1 MELAYIHIMSL
12 HTYSRNRSGSSTS
25 FAPSTATTILSLE
38 TLYTIPS
45 TAASSSSLGAFFF
58 AVLVVLP

>member
-1 MELAYIHIMSL
+1 MELAYTHIMSL
-12 HTYSRNRSGSSTS
+12 NTYSRSLSGNSTS
-25 FAPSTATTILSLE
+25 FEPSTATTILSLE